1 MNNMPFRCYFL
12 VLLLGC
18 FGTACQRED
27 PVGQIND
34 NSSSLSINIPL
45 GKRAVSQIATA
56 EIVISG
62 SGWVG
67 IRQAL
72 EVGVNSITGR
82 VSQVLAGDN
91 RKFVL
96 NAYDADGNLA
106 YTGEAYGDVKVNE
119 TITVRIVARPV
130 GVGAGEGLSPSISIA
145 RRASAER
152 VPVSGGSYTTRVTL
166 EIANDGDGDAT
177 GLSIKCRARSS
188 SGGAIGDA
196 SVSGFTL
203 TAGNN
208 TLKVF
213 SFTKTDYG
221 STKSRYVKTLQCTP
235 SYDGGEGTV
244 ISVTVD

>member
-45 GKRAVSQIATA
+45 GKLAVSQIATA

-82 VSQVLAGDN
+82 VSQVLAGNN

-130 GVGAGEGLSPSISIA
+130 DVGAGEGLSPSISIA

-152 VPVSGGSYTTRVTL
+152 VFASVSTYTTRVTL
-166 EIANDGDGDAT
+166 EIVNEGDGDAT
-177 GLSIKCRARSS
+177 GLIIRCRARGS

-196 SVSGFTL
+196 SVSVGTL
-203 TAGNN
+203 AAGNN
-208 TLKVF
+208 ALKEVVFPQTDGFGGSRFVTTLH
-213 SFTKTDYG
+213 
-221 STKSRYVKTLQCTP
+221 CTP
-235 SYDGGEGTV
+235 SYDGGEGSE